1 MIVRI
6 YTNST
11 IRDISWLL
19 AKLLVFLFL
28 YRNRFEK
35 KTLKCAIGLFSFMGS
50 KDYKEISS
58 FSEPELRKNKDYL
71 SNELYIL
78 LA

>member
-1 MIVRI
+1 
-6 YTNST
+6 
-11 IRDISWLL
+11 
-19 AKLLVFLFL
+19 
-28 YRNRFEK
+28 
-35 KTLKCAIGLFSFMGS
+35 MGS
-50 KDYKEISS
+50 KDYKEDYKEISS